1 MLCHAR
7 MRQFLDC
14 CFRPSLKRA
23 GLDGNN
29 SSEGY
34 IDELR
39 SGPHGPQRNEFQE
52 EKAESKDE
60 FLQQRVAWAQVQRVI
75 SAIAGGYEEAWLD
88 RIDAAL
94 GVVQEAFDAESVSLH
109 TVYNGGL
116 AFSTLS
122 ACGVGVEDLPRGL
135 PYNITQD
142 LSLSAAVL
150 LASQARCCGSGP
162 YAIRASAPPAS
173 PSAASLPGNLDSLP
187 LDWLRLH
194 ERYGLRHFISVP
206 LLSGELVVGVLTLA
220 SRQGSLPPACWQ
232 PDALGVVAA
241 TLVLLLQQRQLSVAT
256 SIMTEVHLARNI
268 DELVRAVRRGAFD
281 LVVATTHLPPV
292 LRLALIRTDGSAAV
306 VFEEQPQ
313 RRTSFTR
320 LSVCS
325 ETAGPTGGVPEMLQ
339 PSTSRRSMDAGRVSA
354 NQLQGQ
360 LTRDRLTGTNISC
373 DPQGSST
380 SLVRG
385 FRAPPSLSNC
395 GGRTRSCIFPTDA
408 PPASA
413 AAAVTATAASAS
425 ASAAAAASD
434 QLLDRAGWMP
444 VALQE
449 RVGVPMAATTAAAG
463 GVGGGGGGGGVAGSR
478 VAGCGLSFN
487 TAGAAS
493 PSSHL
498 NQTYPASVAPVA
510 PATASAAAIV
520 AVGVGVGGGI
530 NQNGGHLINGCQGG
544 KEGTTVSNG
553 NVNTYTNTTSISN
566 TTGVQNPTSKILT
579 NNVANVI
586 NAVNNNNN
594 TSGAQMNCN
603 KGGARGHS
611 LSLENTLLGE
621 CLQKN
626 CGLWISDCTMYLQEA
641 RIYPRDIVFS
651 RGSRAVHS
659 IAVCSGRHNGLPL
672 LGAYCVYGAVL
683 PRQLLRAV
691 TLELEQLL
699 KLLSPHVHARLC
711 SAALVDE
718 WLYLHEELLNP
729 AKVEPGRRPPRLSAS
744 LHPEVPLGP
753 DCSPVHAPGSP
764 PLQLAQQLTAA
775 AASVGGGAAAGG
787 HYRPAA
793 ILVTAAATGRA
804 SERLYERGIS
814 VAGAPRAADV
824 GGSATA
830 TPAAAAAA
838 AAVTAGCGVGD
849 GSLMQSSMLLTTIT
863 TRLSDNMEVESPR
876 RPESLPVN
884 PPYPAAG
891 PGPLRPTGP
900 TILTSLRALGMVTQ
914 STSGASRDIIL
925 PPSLVDGVAQ
935 LATPAAAHQPVVAR
949 LASICGV
956 AGSGVG
962 INVRPCS
969 TGSTGPAS
977 TVAFLSSLL
986 CSPGG
991 AQDAMHAIGSGGGA
1005 RLGSMMRTMLAAP
1018 SFTVESVRGP
1028 VGGGLRRAPLVSGL
1042 HERLAAAQ
1050 ASRLVHGSAI
1060 EHQEELAAIEVLEKI
1075 GQGGYGEVYRGQY
1088 DGTEVAIKIVYEP
1101 HGTASSAVPRMGK
1114 NALAQGYAATSAV
1127 NTDEET
1133 GAAGTAAGT
1142 AHLARNLHDAFELTV
1157 SVSVC
1162 HPNIVQVL
1170 TFFTDVYVHVER
1182 RGGSNERLPS
1192 GGGMRI
1198 QSPTRLQTALQHLH
1212 QHPPLLQR
1220 QASAM
1225 PEFGGGGGGGGG
1237 RASPAARGS
1246 PARLRQSAGD
1256 AASALAS
1263 AGPPPRVTLLP
1274 YPSNVTSCQLNTV
1287 DVTGLHF
1294 AEYTDLQAAMASN
1307 GSAAQ
1312 QAMALSPPAMVICME
1327 YCDAGSLADA
1337 IVRGAFRQPALGLYG
1352 TTQPNMRAILA
1363 TLLEVALALRHLHS
1377 LRLVH
1382 CDLKPSNVLLRY
1394 SARDPR
1400 GFTAK
1405 LSDFGLVRL
1414 MEPCGEGGRLAIP
1427 KGVTHGTITHMAPEV
1442 LNTDKGVPHDAS
1454 LDIYAF
1460 GIIMWQVVYGGR
1472 LYSGVNESDISSR
1485 VVREG
1490 MRPRFISNVPSEY
1503 RRLAESCWT
1512 TEPANR
1518 PSAGT
1523 LVHALKELMGLG
1535 PRVKGQRRYS
1545 ALAPQRRLTGAV
1557 LPPPPNRSNGTPSV
1571 VGIGNGRGS
1580 YLGRGVSVFG
1590 MPVYAGS
1597 EVEVGSMRGEGEDS
1611 TTGRIGV
1618 GDDVGGAGE
1627 GCDGVGGDSGGGG
1640 GVEGDGGIVTSGQ
1653 KSRSDGVRTRSLS
1666 YSGFPVHIL

>member
-1 MLCHAR
+1 
-7 MRQFLDC
+7 
-14 CFRPSLKRA
+14 
-23 GLDGNN
+23 
-29 SSEGY
+29 
-34 IDELR
+34 
-39 SGPHGPQRNEFQE
+39 
-52 EKAESKDE
+52 
-60 FLQQRVAWAQVQRVI
+60 
-75 SAIAGGYEEAWLD
+75 
-88 RIDAAL
+88 
-94 GVVQEAFDAESVSLH
+94 
-109 TVYNGGL
+109 
-116 AFSTLS
+116 
-122 ACGVGVEDLPRGL
+122 
-135 PYNITQD
+135 
-142 LSLSAAVL
+142 
-150 LASQARCCGSGP
+150 
-162 YAIRASAPPAS
+162 
-173 PSAASLPGNLDSLP
+173 
-187 LDWLRLH
+187 
-194 ERYGLRHFISVP
+194 
-206 LLSGELVVGVLTLA
+206 
-220 SRQGSLPPACWQ
+220 
-232 PDALGVVAA
+232 
-241 TLVLLLQQRQLSVAT
+241 
-256 SIMTEVHLARNI
+256 MTEVHLARNI
-268 DELVRAVRRGAFD
+268 DELVRAVRRGVFD

-313 RRTSFTR
+313 RRSSFTR

-339 PSTSRRSMDAGRVSA
+339 PSTSRRSMDAGGRISA
-354 NQLQGQ
+354 NQLLG
-360 LTRDRLTGTNISC
+360 
-373 DPQGSST
+373 QGSST
-380 SLVRG
+380 SIVRG

-395 GGRTRSCIFPTDA
+395 GGRPRSCIFPTDA
-408 PPASA
+408 PA
-413 AAAVTATAASAS
+413 AAAVAAPP
-425 ASAAAAASD
+425 AAAD
-434 QLLDRAGWMP
+434 QLIDLAGSMP
-444 VALQE
+444 IALQE
-449 RVGVPMAATTAAAG
+449 RVGVGMAATTAAAG
-463 GVGGGGGGGGVAGSR
+463 GGGGGGGGGSSTAGLR
-478 VAGCGLSFN
+478 VAGYGLSFIA
-487 TAGAAS
+487 AGAANT
-493 PSSHL
+493 SSHL
-498 NQTYPASVAPVA
+498 NQMQPAAAASVA
-510 PATASAAAIV
+510 PATASASAAASVGLGVV
-520 AVGVGVGGGI
+520 AG
-530 NQNGGHLINGCQGG
+530 NNHNCSHQLNGWPGGG
-544 KEGTTVSNG
+544 KEATTAGNLNVNTATSNG
-553 NVNTYTNTTSISN
+553 NTV
-566 TTGVQNPTSKILT
+566 GVQNPINPIQI
-579 NNVANVI
+579 NNVVNNI
-586 NAVNNNNN
+586 IINNNNN
-594 TSGAQMNCN
+594 NNNNANSVQINGN
-603 KGGARGHS
+603 KNGARGHS

-641 RIYPRDIVFS
+641 RTYPRDIVFS

-699 KLLSPHVHARLC
+699 KLLTPYVHSRLC

-729 AKVEPGRRPPRLSAS
+729 AKIEPTRRPPRLSAS
-744 LHPEVPLGP
+744 LHPEMPLGP

-764 PLQLAQQLTAA
+764 PLAQQLTTAA
-775 AASVGGGAAAGG
+775 GAGGGVVGVAAGG
-787 HYRPAA
+787 HHTPGA
-793 ILVTAAATGRA
+793 ILATVAMPTTAR
-804 SERLYERGIS
+804 EQFYERGVS
-814 VAGAPRAADV
+814 MGSAPRV
-824 GGSATA
+824 VGIGGSATA
-830 TPAAAAAA
+830 AAPTTA
-838 AAVTAGCGVGD
+838 AAVSGVVD
-849 GSLMQSSMLLTTIT
+849 GSLLPSSVLLTTIT
-863 TRLSDNMEVESPR
+863 TRLSDHVEAESPR
-876 RPESLPVN
+876 MPGSLPVN
-884 PPYPAAG
+884 MPHPAAG
-891 PGPLRPTGP
+891 PGLLRPPGQP
-900 TILTSLRALGMVTQ
+900 AILTSLRALGMVTQ

-935 LATPAAAHQPVVAR
+935 LAAPTAAAPPGVAR
-949 LASICGV
+949 LASACGA
-956 AGSGVG
+956 AGGGVG
-962 INVRPCS
+962 MNVRPCS

-991 AQDAMHAIGSGGGA
+991 TQDTGHILGSAGDG

-1050 ASRLVHGSAI
+1050 ASRLVHGSAV

-1101 HGTASSAVPRMGK
+1101 HGAASSALPRIGK
-1114 NALAQGYAATSAV
+1114 NALAQGYAATSVV
-1127 NTDEET
+1127 NTEEET

-1142 AHLARNLHDAFELTV
+1142 APLARNLHDAFELTV

-1182 RGGSNERLPS
+1182 RGGSNELLPMA
-1192 GGGMRI
+1192 GGMRI
-1198 QSPTRLQTALQHLH
+1198 QSPTRLQTGGQHPH
-1212 QHPPLLQR
+1212 QHAPHLQR
-1220 QASAM
+1220 QSSAV
-1225 PEFGGGGGGGGG
+1225 PEFGGNGGGGVGGAG
-1237 RASPAARGS
+1237 HASPAARGS
-1246 PARLRQSAGD
+1246 PARCRQSAGG
-1256 AASALAS
+1256 AASTLGS
-1263 AGPPPRVTLLP
+1263 AGAPPRVTLLP
-1274 YPSNVTSCQLNTV
+1274 YPSNVTSCQLNTM
-1287 DVTGLHF
+1287 DVTGVHL
-1294 AEYTDLQAAMASN
+1294 AEYTELQAAMASN

-1312 QAMALSPPAMVICME
+1312 QAMAVSPPAMVICME

-1382 CDLKPSNVLLRY
+1382 CDLKPSNVLLRC
-1394 SARDPR
+1394 SPRDPR

-1427 KGVTHGTITHMAPEV
+1427 KGVTHGTVTHMAPEV

-1454 LDIYAF
+1454 LDIYAY

-1472 LYSGVNESDISSR
+1472 LYPGVNESDIPPR

-1518 PSAGT
+1518 PSAGA
-1523 LVHALKELMGLG
+1523 LVQALKELMGLG

-1545 ALAPQRRLTGAV
+1545 ALAPQRRFNGAV
-1557 LPPPPNRSNGTPSV
+1557 LQPPPISSNGTPAG

-1580 YLGRGVSVFG
+1580 YLGRGLSVFG

-1597 EVEVGSMRGEGEDS
+1597 E
-1611 TTGRIGV
+1611 
-1618 GDDVGGAGE
+1618 
-1627 GCDGVGGDSGGGG
+1627 
-1640 GVEGDGGIVTSGQ
+1640 
-1653 KSRSDGVRTRSLS
+1653 
-1666 YSGFPVHIL
+1666 